1 MYFGKG
7 NGDIVFSEFIDLTNH
22 FGCKIIIKILQMKIA
37 LAQLNYHVA
46 NFEFNTKKIIEVIE
60 DVKGQGADLIVFSE
74 LAVCG
79 YPPYDFLEKKEFIES
94 CEKAVKEISTHCT
107 DVAAIVGAPSIN
119 PEVKG
124 KNLFNSAYFLA
135 DGGVKSVTHKTL
147 LPNYDVFDEYRYFE
161 PNSRFNVVEYRGK
174 NIAVT
179 VCEDLWD
186 EQPVANSF
194 ARSKLYTKS
203 PMEELIALSPDFV
216 VNIAASPFSYSHVK
230 IRRSIVQ
237 RKAKNYSVP
246 IVYVNQVGA
255 NTDLVFDGNS
265 MVVNS
270 KGEVVKQLIGFSEDT
285 QTVEMNEIDTL
296 EEIKFEKPDKIKNI
310 QDALVLGVRDYFVK
324 MGFKKATLGLSG
336 GIDSA
341 VTIVIAVMALGAE
354 NVRVLLLPSKYSSN
368 HSIKDAVDL
377 AVNLGIQYDTV
388 PIGSI
393 VSDFES
399 TLETLFKGFKPDV
412 AEENI
417 QARIRGTLLMALS
430 NKFGHILLNTSN
442 KSEAAVGY
450 GTLYGDM
457 NGGLSVLGDVY
468 KTEVLKLARFINRDK
483 EIIPENTI
491 VKPPSAELRPD
502 QKDSDSLP
510 DYDILDKVL
519 YKYIEL
525 EQSPDEIIAAG
536 FDEAVVKRAI
546 RLVNMNEYKRFQSPP
561 IIRVS
566 SKAFGIG
573 RRMPLVAKY

>member
-1 MYFGKG
+1 
-7 NGDIVFSEFIDLTNH
+7 
-22 FGCKIIIKILQMKIA
+22 MKIA

-46 NFEFNTKKIIEVIE
+46 NFGFNTEKIINAIKEAREQSAELV
-60 DVKGQGADLIVFSE
+60 VFSE

-79 YPPYDFLEKKEFIES
+79 YPPYDFLERKEFVES
-94 CEKAVKEISTHCT
+94 CENMIKEISGHCNGI
-107 DVAAIVGAPSIN
+107 AAVVGAPSIN
-119 PEVKG
+119 PEAKG

-135 DGGVKSVTHKTL
+135 DGAIKAVTHKTL

-161 PNSRFNVVEYRGK
+161 PNSKFELVEYNGK
-174 NIAVT
+174 KIAVT

-203 PMEELIALSPDFV
+203 PMEELMNFSPDFV
-216 VNIAASPFSYSHVK
+216 VNIAASPFSYSQID
-230 IRRSIVQ
+230 IRRQIVENKA
-237 RKAKNYSVP
+237 RKHNIP
-246 IVYVNQVGA
+246 ILYVNQVGA

-270 KGEVVKQLIGFSEDT
+270 KGDVVLQMKGFEEDIQFVETAEVES
-285 QTVEMNEIDTL
+285 
-296 EEIKFEKPDKIKNI
+296 IKAIEFGEPDKIRNI
-310 QDALVLGVRDYFVK
+310 QDALVLGVKDYFAK

-341 VTIVIAVMALGAE
+341 VTVVIAVMALGAE
-354 NVRVLLLPSKYSSN
+354 NVRVLLLPSKYSSD

-377 AVNLGIQYDTV
+377 AENLGIQYDIV
-388 PIGSI
+388 PIKDI
-393 VSDFES
+393 VTAFDE
-399 TLETLFKGFKPDV
+399 TLEPLFKGLSPDV
-412 AEENI
+412 TEENI

-468 KTEVLKLARFINRDK
+468 KTDVFALARYMNREK
-483 EIIPENTI
+483 EVVPVNTI

-510 DYDILDKVL
+510 DYDVLDKVL

-525 EQSPDEIIAAG
+525 EQSPKEIIEAG
-536 FDEAVVKRAI
+536 FDEAVVNRAV
-546 RLVNMNEYKRFQSPP
+546 RLVNMNEYKRYQTPP